1 MKFYLKTDGMYFE
14 DFCRVS
20 DIAGKLKIP
29 PLVCWEIT
37 TGMLGSVHCT

>member
-29 PLVCWEIT
+29 SSVRWEKT
-37 TGMLGSVHCT
+37 DMLGGVHCT